1 MVNRDRYFKL
11 IKALRDNKELARDV
25 KKVQAL
31 QIKKDVVDA
40 VNSLNLDFGTHMF
53 IMGNYSDLM
62 NIKIK

>member
-11 IKALRDNKELARDV
+11 IKALQVNKDLARDV
-25 KKVQAL
+25 KKVQEL
-31 QIKKDVVDA
+31 KIKTGVVDA
-40 VNSLNLDFGTHMF
+40 VNSLNFDIGTHLF